1 MEPNTYAIG
10 DALTV
15 MESFQKGGK
24 QVQGVVTSP
33 PYNLGLR
40 SRKGQ
45 VSNWKN
51 GQLADKGYQ
60 GHSDNFPRAEYVEW
74 QRKVIALSLEIV
86 GPKGVVLWQHKPVHR
101 DLGVLEQNDILQ
113 GFSLRQRIIWNRGS
127 TNNHTRSIC
136 PPTYEFIAV
145 IAPRGY
151 KMPAE
156 AYKESRSWGAVW
168 NIPPERNPHEAPF
181 PLELAR
187 RMVMLVPGAVLDPF
201 AGSGTVGLAA
211 LAQEKNYY
219 LVDNAER
226 NRLMFTNRVHQW
238 TEKPSKLKS
247 STFKNSIN

>member
-1 MEPNTYAIG
+1 MLEPNTYTIG

-15 MESFQKGGK
+15 MEGFQRGGK

-40 SRKGQ
+40 SRKGHKTNW
-45 VSNWKN
+45 SNGKI
-51 GQLADKGYQ
+51 ADKGYEL
-60 GHSDNFPRAEYVEW
+60 HNDNMPRADYVKW
-74 QRKVIALSLEIV
+74 QREVIALSLDIV
-86 GPKGVVLWQHKPVHR
+86 GDKGVVLWQHKPVHR

-113 GFSLRQRIIWNRGS
+113 GFPLRQRIIWNRGS

-151 KMPAE
+151 KMTTE
-156 AYKESRSWGAVW
+156 AYKESRAWGAVW
-168 NIPPERNPHEAPF
+168 NVPPERNPHEAPF

-201 AGSGTVGLAA
+201 AGSGTVGIAA
-211 LAQEKNYY
+211 LAQGKKYY
-219 LVDNAER
+219 LVDNGER
-226 NRLMFTNRVHQW
+226 NKTMFTTRLG
-238 TEKPSKLKS
+238 K
-247 STFKNSIN
+247 